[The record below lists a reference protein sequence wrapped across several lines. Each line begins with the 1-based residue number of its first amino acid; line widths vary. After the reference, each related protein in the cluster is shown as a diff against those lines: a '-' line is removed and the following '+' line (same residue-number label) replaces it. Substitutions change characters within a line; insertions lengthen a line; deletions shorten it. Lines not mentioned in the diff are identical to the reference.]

1 MRRVIHALPWI
12 VIALVATLGF
22 DGALFMPFVLVLALL
37 ALNEFY
43 RMFKR
48 MRPIVLAG
56 VIGTAA
62 VIVAAKYGTQ
72 FQMLLMLTLTI
83 PVTFLLALA
92 RGARRYVTVSM
103 AVTMLGV
110 FWIGVAVAHAVL
122 LRDLPHGEGLLI
134 DVLLGT
140 FIGDSAAYFG
150 GRWWGM
156 RPLAPRVSPNKT
168 VEGLIAGFIGGT
180 LAFWLAGLYQDW
192 LSGLDALA
200 IGACVAAAA
209 PLGDLFESMIKRDA
223 GVKDTGRVFGEH
235 GGVLDRLDAAMFTVV
250 AGYYM
255 SVALL

>member
-12 VIALVATLGF
+12 AIALVATLGF
-22 DGALFMPFVLVLALL
+22 DGVLFMPFALVLALL
-37 ALNEFY
+37 ALNEFF

-48 MRPIVLAG
+48 MRPIVPAG

-72 FQMLLMLTLTI
+72 YQMVLALAVTI
-83 PVTFLLALA
+83 PVTFLFALA
-92 RGARRYVTVSM
+92 RGVRRYVTVSM
-103 AVTMLGV
+103 AVTMFGV
-110 FWIGVAVAHAVL
+110 SWIGVAFAHAVL
-122 LRDLPHGEGLLI
+122 LRDLPHGAGLI
-134 DVLLGT
+134 VDVLIGT
-140 FIGDSAAYFG
+140 FIGDTAAYFG

-156 RPLAPRVSPNKT
+156 RPLAPKISPNKT

-209 PLGDLFESMIKRDA
+209 PLGDLFESLVKRDA